1 MTLFITILVST
12 FFIALAL
19 AISFGVVSAI
29 FYGICWAFGIVFTWK
44 IAVGIWLTFLLLRAV
59 FRVVIKEN

>member
-12 FFIALAL
+12 LLILL
-19 AISFGVVSAI
+19 GYAISFGIVSAI
-29 FYGICWAFGIVFTWK
+29 FYGICWAFGIAFTWK

-59 FRVVIKEN
+59 FRVVVKES